1 MVIYDNYIENEAT
14 YVFLKGDNKMAVPK
28 SYVIFVDDESGLIA
42 VKGLASRKTLFLC
55 RKASN

>member
-1 MVIYDNYIENEAT
+1 MVIYDDYIENEAT
-14 YVFLKGDNKMAVPK
+14 YVFSKGDNKMAVPK
-28 SYVIFVDDESGLIA
+28 PFVIFVDDESGFIA